1 MKTANFKLFRCK
13 GMFAIMA
20 SGSWWCLIYVLHLA
34 FASLQACRSRERQ
47 RKMLAQGKSPHR
59 HKSRLQDNE
68 GDANAIMNVHLLW
81 VLSKFV
87 CCERRL
93 DIAGFPRIGDEE
105 NNVSLEIFQFQGEI
119 FTLQEVFRHS
129 AASSIGEDNKSEGSE
144 KLTHSIQ
151 KNITL

>member
-1 MKTANFKLFRCK
+1 MFFISLLLRFKRV
-13 GMFAIMA
+13 G
-20 SGSWWCLIYVLHLA
+20 V
-34 FASLQACRSRERQ
+34 ERQ

-93 DIAGFPRIGDEE
+93 DVAGFPCIGDEE
-105 NNVSLEIFQFQGEI
+105 NSVSLEIFQFQGEI
-119 FTLQEVFRHS
+119 FTLREVFRHS

-151 KNITL
+151 KISHYKNVYEMLTSSYWSFSWQIEKKCERK